1 MYHEVTLQ
9 TQRARQKRLVCAIAA
24 AAAALIVVALLV
36 AAAQASMREQGAAS
50 IRDAILESA
59 KQCCAVEGSYP
70 ATYQYLEEH
79 YGLRVNDEDYVITY
93 ESFASN
99 VLPSVVVVPR

>member
-1 MYHEVTLQ
+1 MYHEITAD
-9 TQRARQKRLVCAIAA
+9 TQRAQRRKLARALAA
-24 AAAALIVVALLV
+24 AAASLIVVVLLI
-36 AAAQASMREQGAAS
+36 AAAQAGARQQGAAS
-50 IRDAILESA
+50 VRTAILESA

-79 YGLRVNDEDYVITY
+79 YGLRVNDSDYVITY

-99 VLPSVVVVPR
+99 VMPSVVVVPR